1 MKGKIRPSWLL
12 VCSCSNYEQQM
23 AAVAVTSA
31 FAGDMSIN
39 QAPLNA
45 GLAMTSSNGGESL
58 VESAMQN
65 LNVRNTS
72 ILVRERIKRADNH
85 FVD

>member
-1 MKGKIRPSWLL
+1 
-12 VCSCSNYEQQM
+12 M

-39 QAPLNA
+39 QAPPNA

-65 LNVRNTS
+65 LNVRKTS
-72 ILVRERIKRADNH
+72 ISVREMIKRADNL